1 MNNRM
6 KRISSNIYQISL
18 GWVNVFVIEDDGLTL
33 IDTGTKGST
42 GKIFSA
48 IKNEGKNPYNIKRI
62 ILTHAHP
69 DHAGSAEELKRMLG
83 VPVMAH
89 REDAKI
95 MRYGIACRKEICLTP
110 GLKNWLI
117 YELAIKRSG
126 INIEPVDIDEQL
138 NDDDLL
144 PLLGGIRVI
153 HTPGHSKGHISLLA
167 ENEEVLIAG
176 DLLSNST
183 GLGLS
188 VIYENMAEGIS
199 SVLKVTNLDF
209 DKMVFGHGRP
219 ILKDAGSIMRQAF
232 DNYDYALV

>member
-18 GWVNVFVIEDDGLTL
+18 GWVNVFVIEDNGLTL

-48 IKNEGKNPYNIKRI
+48 IKNGGKNPYDIKRI

-69 DHAGSAEELKRMLG
+69 DHSGSAEEMKRMLR

-89 REDAKI
+89 REDAQI
-95 MRYGIACRKEICLTP
+95 MRYGIAFRKEVCLTP

-117 YELAIKRSG
+117 YELAIKRAG
-126 INIEPVDIDEQL
+126 INIEPVAIDEQL
-138 NDDDLL
+138 NDRDLL
-144 PLLGGIRVI
+144 PLLGGVRVI

-176 DLLSNST
+176 DLLSNRT
-183 GLGLS
+183 RLGLS

-199 SVLKVTNLDF
+199 SILKVTDLDF
-209 DKMVFGHGRP
+209 DKMVFGHGSP
-219 ILKDAGSIMRQAF
+219 ILKDAGSIMRQTF
-232 DNYDYALV
+232 VNYDYSLV

>member
-1 MNNRM
+1 M
-6 KRISSNIYQISL
+6 KRISNNIYQISL
-18 GWVNVFVIEDDGLTL
+18 GWVNVFVIEDNGLTL
-33 IDTGTKGST
+33 IDTGPKGSA

-48 IKNEGKNPYNIKRI
+48 IENGGKSPYDIKRI

-69 DHAGSAEELKRMLG
+69 DHAGSAEEIKRMLR

-126 INIEPVDIDEQL
+126 INIEPVSIDEQL
-138 NDDDLL
+138 NDHDLL
-144 PLLGGIRVI
+144 PLLGGIRII
-153 HTPGHSKGHISLLA
+153 HTPGHTRGHISLLA

-176 DLLSNST
+176 DLLSNTT
-183 GLGLS
+183 GLGLCI
-188 VIYENMAEGIS
+188 IYENMAEGIS
-199 SVLKVTNLDF
+199 SILKVTDLDF

-219 ILKDAGSIMRQAF
+219 ILKDAGSIMRQTF

>member
-1 MNNRM
+1 M

-33 IDTGTKGST
+33 IDTGTKGSLE
-42 GKIFSA
+42 KIFSA
-48 IKNEGKNPYNIKRI
+48 IKKGGKNPYDIKRI

-69 DHAGSAEELKRMLG
+69 DHSGSAEEIKRMLRI
-83 VPVMAH
+83 PVMAH

-95 MRYGIACRKEICLTP
+95 MSYGIACRKEICLTP

-126 INIEPVDIDEQL
+126 INIVPVSIDEQL
-138 NDDDLL
+138 NDHDLL

-153 HTPGHSKGHISLLA
+153 HTPGHSKGHICLLA

-199 SVLKVTNLDF
+199 SILKVTNLDF
-209 DKMVFGHGRP
+209 DKMVFGHGKP

-232 DNYDYALV
+232 DSYDYALV

>member
-6 KRISSNIYQISL
+6 KRISNNIYQISL

-33 IDTGTKGST
+33 IDTGAKGSL
-42 GKIFSA
+42 GKIFNA
-48 IKNEGKNPYNIKRI
+48 IKNAGKNPYDIKRI
-62 ILTHAHP
+62 ILTHSHP
-69 DHAGSAEELKRMLG
+69 DHAGSAEEIKRMLR

-95 MRYGIACRKEICLTP
+95 MSYGIACRKEICLTP

-126 INIEPVDIDEQL
+126 INIVPVIIDEQL
-138 NDDDLL
+138 NDHDLL

-153 HTPGHSKGHISLLA
+153 HTPGHSKGHICLLA

-199 SVLKVTNLDF
+199 SILKVTNLDF
-209 DKMVFGHGRP
+209 DKMAFGHGRP
-219 ILKDAGSIMRQAF
+219 ILKDAGSIMRHAF

>member
-1 MNNRM
+1 M

-33 IDTGTKGST
+33 IDTGTKGSLE
-42 GKIFSA
+42 KIFSA
-48 IKNEGKNPYNIKRI
+48 IKKGGKNPYDIKRI

-69 DHAGSAEELKRMLG
+69 DHAGSAEEIKRMLR

-95 MRYGIACRKEICLTP
+95 MSYGIACRKEICLTP

-126 INIEPVDIDEQL
+126 INIVPVSIDEQL
-138 NDDDLL
+138 NDHDLL

-153 HTPGHSKGHISLLA
+153 HTPGHSKGHICLLA

-199 SVLKVTNLDF
+199 SILKVTNLDF
-209 DKMVFGHGRP
+209 DKMVFGHGKP

-232 DNYDYALV
+232 DSYDYALV

>member
-1 MNNRM
+1 M
-6 KRISSNIYQISL
+6 KRISNNIYQISL
-18 GWVNVFVIEDDGLTL
+18 GWVNAFVIEDDGLTL
-33 IDTGTKGST
+33 IDTGTKGSA

-48 IKNEGKNPYNIKRI
+48 IKNSGKNPYDIKRI

-69 DHAGSAEELKRMLG
+69 DHAGSAEEIKRMLG

-126 INIEPVDIDEQL
+126 INIEPVNIDEQL
-138 NDDDLL
+138 SDNDLL

-153 HTPGHSKGHISLLA
+153 HTPGHSKGHICLLA
-167 ENEEVLIAG
+167 ENEEVLFAG
-176 DLLSNST
+176 DLLSNNT

-199 SVLKVTNLDF
+199 SILNVTDLDF
-209 DKMVFGHGRP
+209 DKMVFGHGKP
-219 ILKDAGSIMRQAF
+219 ILKDAGSIMRQTF
-232 DNYDYALV
+232 VNYDYILI

>member
-33 IDTGTKGST
+33 IDTGTKGSA

-48 IKNEGKNPYNIKRI
+48 IKNGGKNPYDIKRI

-69 DHAGSAEELKRMLG
+69 DHAGSAEEIKRMLR

-89 REDAKI
+89 REDANI

-117 YELAIKRSG
+117 YELAIKRAG
-126 INIEPVDIDEQL
+126 INIEPVRIDEQL
-138 NDDDLL
+138 NDHDLL

-176 DLLSNST
+176 DLLSNSA

-199 SVLKVTNLDF
+199 SILKVTDLDF

-232 DNYDYALV
+232 VNYDYALV

>member
-1 MNNRM
+1 M
-6 KRISSNIYQISL
+6 KRISNNIYQISL
-18 GWVNVFVIEDDGLTL
+18 GWVNAFVIEDDGLTL
-33 IDTGTKGST
+33 IDTGTKGSA

-48 IKNEGKNPYNIKRI
+48 IKNSGKNPYDIKRI

-69 DHAGSAEELKRMLG
+69 DHAGSAEEIKRILG
-83 VPVMAH
+83 IPVMAH

-117 YELAIKRSG
+117 YELVIKRSG
-126 INIEPVDIDEQL
+126 INIEPVSIDEQL
-138 NDDDLL
+138 SDHDLL

-153 HTPGHSKGHISLLA
+153 HTPGHSKGHICLLA

-199 SVLKVTNLDF
+199 SILNVTDLDF
-209 DKMVFGHGRP
+209 DKMVFGYGKP
-219 ILKDAGSIMRQAF
+219 ILKDAGSIMRQTF
-232 DNYDYALV
+232 VNYDYTLV

>member
-18 GWVNVFVIEDDGLTL
+18 GWVNVFVIEDHGLTL
-33 IDTGTKGST
+33 IDTGTKGSAE
-42 GKIFSA
+42 KIFSA
-48 IKNEGKNPYNIKRI
+48 IKNGGKNPYDIKRI

-69 DHAGSAEELKRMLG
+69 DHSGSAEQIKRMLR

-89 REDAKI
+89 REDAEI
-95 MRYGIACRKEICLTP
+95 MRYGIAFRKEICLTP

-126 INIEPVDIDEQL
+126 INIEPLRIDEQL
-138 NDDDLL
+138 NDRDLL

-167 ENEEVLIAG
+167 EEVLIAG

-199 SVLKVTNLDF
+199 SILKVTDLDF
-209 DKMVFGHGRP
+209 DKMVVGHGRP

-232 DNYDYALV
+232 VNYDYALV

>member
-1 MNNRM
+1 M
-6 KRISSNIYQISL
+6 KRISNNIYQISL
-18 GWVNVFVIEDDGLTL
+18 GWVNAFVIEDDGLTL
-33 IDTGTKGST
+33 IDTGTKGCT

-48 IKNEGKNPYNIKRI
+48 IKNAGKNPYDIKRI

-69 DHAGSAEELKRMLG
+69 DHAGSAEEIKRILG
-83 VPVMAH
+83 IPVMAH
-89 REDAKI
+89 YEDAKI
-95 MRYGIACRKEICLTP
+95 MRYGIAFRKEICLTP

-126 INIEPVDIDEQL
+126 INIEPVSIDEQL
-138 NDDDLL
+138 SDHDLL

-176 DLLSNST
+176 DLLSNGT

-199 SVLKVTNLDF
+199 SILNVANLDF
-209 DKMVFGHGRP
+209 DKMVFGYGRP

-232 DNYDYALV
+232 VNYDYTLV

>member
-1 MNNRM
+1 M
-6 KRISSNIYQISL
+6 KRISNNIYQISL
-18 GWVNVFVIEDDGLTL
+18 GWVNAFVIEDDGLTL
-33 IDTGTKGST
+33 IDTGTKGSA

-48 IKNEGKNPYNIKRI
+48 IKNSGKNPYDIKRI

-69 DHAGSAEELKRMLG
+69 DHAGSAEEIKRMLG

-117 YELAIKRSG
+117 YELAIKRAG
-126 INIEPVDIDEQL
+126 INIEPVTVDIPLKDQ
-138 NDDDLL
+138 DLL

-153 HTPGHSKGHISLLA
+153 HTPGHTRGHISLLA
-167 ENEEVLIAG
+167 ENEGVLIAG
-176 DLLSNST
+176 DLLSNSV

-199 SVLKVTNLDF
+199 SILKVTDLDF
-209 DKMVFGHGRP
+209 DKMVFGHGSP
-219 ILKDAGSIMRQAF
+219 ILKDAGSILREAF
-232 DNYDYALV
+232 VHYEYSLV

>member
-1 MNNRM
+1 M
-6 KRISSNIYQISL
+6 KRISNNIYQISL
-18 GWVNVFVIEDDGLTL
+18 GWVNVFVIEDNGLTL
-33 IDTGTKGST
+33 IDTGSKGSA

-48 IKNEGKNPYNIKRI
+48 IKNSGKNPYDIKRI

-69 DHAGSAEELKRMLG
+69 DHTGSAEEIKRILG

-117 YELAIKRSG
+117 YELVIKRSG
-126 INIEPVDIDEQL
+126 INIEPVNIDEQL
-138 NDDDLL
+138 SDHDLL
-144 PLLGGIRVI
+144 PLLGGVRVI

-176 DLLSNST
+176 DLLSNNM

-199 SVLKVTNLDF
+199 SILNVTDLDF
-209 DKMVFGHGRP
+209 DKMVFGHGKP
-219 ILKDAGSIMRQAF
+219 ILKDAGSIMRQTF
-232 DNYDYALV
+232 VNYDYTLV

>member
-6 KRISSNIYQISL
+6 KRISNNIYQISL
-18 GWVNVFVIEDDGLTL
+18 GWVNAFVIEDNGLTL
-33 IDTGTKGST
+33 IDTGPKGSM

-48 IKNEGKNPYNIKRI
+48 IKNAGKNPYDIKRV

-69 DHAGSAEELKRMLG
+69 DHAGSAEEIKRMLR

-95 MRYGIACRKEICLTP
+95 MGYGIAFRKEICLTP

-126 INIEPVDIDEQL
+126 IYIEPINIDEQL
-138 NDDDLL
+138 NDHDLL

-199 SVLKVTNLDF
+199 SILKVTNLDF
-209 DKMVFGHGRP
+209 DKMVFGYGRP

>member
-1 MNNRM
+1 M

-33 IDTGTKGST
+33 IDTGTKGSLE
-42 GKIFSA
+42 KIFSA
-48 IKNEGKNPYNIKRI
+48 IKKGGKNPYDIKRI

-69 DHAGSAEELKRMLG
+69 DHAGSAEEIKRMLR

-89 REDAKI
+89 RDDAKI
-95 MRYGIACRKEICLTP
+95 MSYGIACRKEICLTP

-126 INIEPVDIDEQL
+126 INIVPVSIDEQL
-138 NDDDLL
+138 NDHDLL

-153 HTPGHSKGHISLLA
+153 HTPGHSKGHICLLA

-199 SVLKVTNLDF
+199 SILKVTNLDF
-209 DKMVFGHGRP
+209 DKMVFGHGKP

-232 DNYDYALV
+232 DNYDYALI

>member
-1 MNNRM
+1 M

-18 GWVNVFVIEDDGLTL
+18 GWVNVFVIDDNGLTL
-33 IDTGTKGST
+33 IDTGPKGST

-48 IKNEGKNPYNIKRI
+48 IKNGGMNPYAIKRI

-69 DHAGSAEELKRMLG
+69 DHSGSAEEMKRMLR

-89 REDAKI
+89 REDAEI

-110 GLKNWLI
+110 GFKNWLI

-126 INIEPVDIDEQL
+126 INIEPVAIDEQL
-138 NDDDLL
+138 NDRDLL

-153 HTPGHSKGHISLLA
+153 HTPGHTRGHISLLA

-199 SVLKVTNLDF
+199 SILKVTDLDF
-209 DKMVFGHGRP
+209 DKMAFGRGRP
-219 ILKDAGSIMRQAF
+219 ILKDAGSLVRQAF
-232 DNYDYALV
+232 DSYDYALV

>member
-1 MNNRM
+1 M
-6 KRISSNIYQISL
+6 KRISNNIYQISL
-18 GWVNVFVIEDDGLTL
+18 GWVNVFVIEDNGLTL
-33 IDTGTKGST
+33 IDTGPKGSA

-48 IKNEGKNPYNIKRI
+48 IENGGKSPYDIKRI

-69 DHAGSAEELKRMLG
+69 DHAGSAEEIKRMLR

-126 INIEPVDIDEQL
+126 INIEPVSIDEQL
-138 NDDDLL
+138 NDHDLL
-144 PLLGGIRVI
+144 PLLGGIRII
-153 HTPGHSKGHISLLA
+153 HTPGHTRGHISLLA

-176 DLLSNST
+176 DLLSNTT

-188 VIYENMAEGIS
+188 IIYENMAEGIS
-199 SVLKVTNLDF
+199 SVLKVTDLDF

-219 ILKDAGSIMRQAF
+219 ILKDAGSIMRQTF

>member
-18 GWVNVFVIEDDGLTL
+18 GWVNAFVIEDDGLTL
-33 IDTGTKGST
+33 VDTGTKGSA

-48 IKNEGKNPYNIKRI
+48 IKNAGKNPYDIKRI

-69 DHAGSAEELKRMLG
+69 DHAGSAEEIKRILG
-83 VPVMAH
+83 IPVMAH
-89 REDAKI
+89 SEDAKI

-126 INIEPVDIDEQL
+126 INIEPVSIDEHL
-138 NDDDLL
+138 NDRDLL
-144 PLLGGIRVI
+144 PLLGGVRVI

-199 SVLKVTNLDF
+199 SILNVTNLDF
-209 DKMVFGHGRP
+209 DKMVFGHGKP

-232 DNYDYALV
+232 VNYDYALV